1 MGRRVEVA
9 FINILKGDESVHQYE
24 NLLVQIEQGAMWL
37 TINRPEFRNAL
48 NLETLQEMEDAFGW
62 AEASDE
68 IKVIVVKGAGKKSFA
83 AGADIK
89 QLQQKKMLDAL
100 IPGMQGLYKKIQQSS
115 KVTIAA
121 IEGYALGGGCELALA
136 CDIRV
141 ATNNAKFGLPEL
153 NLGIIPGAGGTQN
166 LSRIIGK
173 GRALDMIL
181 TGKIINGEE
190 AERIGLATYLA
201 PENELDEKVE
211 EVASQ
216 IYKKGPVAI
225 KLAKLVVHK
234 GFDIDLETAMLME
247 KLSQAVAFGTE
258 DKHEGTSAF
267 LEKRAAEFTNQ

>member
-1 MGRRVEVA
+1 LGKRAEVVS
-9 FINILKGDESVHQYE
+9 ITIRKGDESVHQYE

-37 TINRPEFRNAL
+37 TINRPDFRNAL

-68 IKVIVVKGAGKKSFA
+68 VKVIVVKGAGEKSFA

-89 QLQQKKMLDAL
+89 QLQQKQMLDAL

-121 IEGYALGGGCELALA
+121 VEGYALGGGCELALA

-141 ATNNAKFGLPEL
+141 ATKRAKFGLPEL

-181 TGKIINGEE
+181 TGKIIDGEE
-190 AERIGLATYLA
+190 AERIGLVSYLA
-201 PENELDEKVE
+201 PDDELDKQVE
-211 EVASQ
+211 EVTAQ

-234 GFDIDLETAMLME
+234 GYDIDLETAMLME

-258 DKHEGTSAF
+258 DKQEGTSAF